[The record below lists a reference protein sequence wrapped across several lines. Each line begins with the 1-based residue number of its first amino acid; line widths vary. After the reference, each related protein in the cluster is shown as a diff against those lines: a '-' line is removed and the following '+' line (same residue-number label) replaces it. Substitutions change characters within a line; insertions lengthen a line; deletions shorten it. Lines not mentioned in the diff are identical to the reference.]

1 MRKLRIILLL
11 PLLSLPLRVTADLRA
26 RIGEAS
32 PRDLLRGDLGRSITK
47 LLRRCLRAPRRL
59 LTHSATAPEIHVIT
73 AKAHAETT
81 TAAPSGRR
89 RATRRL
95 TPRVL
100 TAAPRVRPQ
109 TT

>member
-26 RIGEAS
+26 RIGEAP
-32 PRDLLRGDLGRSITK
+32 PRDLLRGELGRTLTK
-47 LLRRCLRAPRRL
+47 FLRRCLRAPRRL
-59 LTHSATAPEIHVIT
+59 LTHSATAPEIQVIT

-81 TAAPSGRR
+81 TAAPGRR
-89 RATRRL
+89 RRL
-95 TPRVL
+95 RALNPRVL

>member
-26 RIGEAS
+26 RIGEAP
-32 PRDLLRGDLGRSITK
+32 PRDLLRGDLGRSISR
-47 LLRRCLRAPRRL
+47 LARRCLRAPRRL

-73 AKAHAETT
+73 AKAHAES
-81 TAAPSGRR
+81 TAAAPGRR
-89 RATRRL
+89 RRTPRF

>member
-26 RIGEAS
+26 RIGIA
-32 PRDLLRGDLGRSITK
+32 PPLDLLRGDLGRSISK
-47 LLRRCLRAPRRL
+47 FVRRCLQAPRRL
-59 LTHSATAPEIHVIT
+59 LTHSATAPEIQVIA
-73 AKAHAETT
+73 AKAHAEST
-81 TAAPSGRR
+81 TATPLGRR
-89 RATRRL
+89 RRTRRF

-100 TAAPRVRPQ
+100 TQAARVSPQ